1 MGRLVVDQ
9 IEGRSGNANTITIP
23 TGHTLLSPGGIVQV
37 VHNTVTSTAAY
48 ATGSGADNVSTT
60 GLTCTITPKSNASII
75 IVQFNCTLGTT
86 VYQAKLL
93 LGRTINGGGNIWIG
107 RGDAEGGR
115 PQATSVAN
123 FYDNVT
129 TTQQYKYMPVSNTI
143 KDAPSTTG
151 EIVYTLY
158 MGAYNG
164 QTVYLNRSHLWQNNN
179 ASGYDAV
186 PSSNMIVWEVTQ

>member
-37 VHNTVTSTAAY
+37 VHNTVTSTATY

-60 GLTCTITPKSNASII
+60 GLTCTITPKSSSSII
-75 IVQFNCTLGTT
+75 IVQFNCTLGTSS
-86 VYQAKLL
+86 YQTKLL
-93 LGRTINGGGNIWIG
+93 LGRTINGGGNVWIG

-115 PQATSVAN
+115 PQATSVGN
-123 FYDNVT
+123 FYDNSV
-129 TTQQYKYMPVSNTI
+129 QSYKYIPISNTI
-143 KDAPSTTG
+143 KDAPSTTD

-164 QTVYLNRSHLWQNNN
+164 QTVYLNRSQTWQNSNVN
-179 ASGYDAV
+179 GYDAV
-186 PSSNMIVWEVTQ
+186 PSSNMIVWEVVQ